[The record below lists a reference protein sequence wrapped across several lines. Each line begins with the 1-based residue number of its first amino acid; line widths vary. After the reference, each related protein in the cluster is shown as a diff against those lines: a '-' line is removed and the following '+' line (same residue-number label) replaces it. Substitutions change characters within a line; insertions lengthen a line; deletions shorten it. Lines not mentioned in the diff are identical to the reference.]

1 MIRFMKILLI
11 IPLLYVIA
19 VPVWLSYYYG
29 SKPCSDIS
37 IIICDSSDYDFVT
50 KKQLLSI
57 VNGREGSLLGRPQR
71 SIPLREIEGKICEL
85 KELREAEAYMS
96 IDGILN
102 VDIYQ
107 REPIMR
113 VIPDSGGDF
122 FIDGDGVLI
131 RKRKLQSPRLHIV
144 GGDIAIS
151 RTMLEGRSI
160 LDAGTGNTILKDAY
174 HFVRFITRDDFWSAQ
189 IDQIYVDKRGKID
202 LIPRAGNHRI
212 HLGTFENFEG
222 KLKNL
227 AVFYENVLPETG
239 WDKYSV
245 INLEFRDQIVC
256 KKRQQAK

>member
-1 MIRFMKILLI
+1 MMRLMKILLI
-11 IPLLYVIA
+11 IPLIYMLA
-19 VPVWLSYYYG
+19 APVWLSSYYG
-29 SKPCSDIS
+29 SRPCRDIS
-37 IIICDSSDYDFVT
+37 IVICDSSDYDFVT
-50 KKQLLSI
+50 RKQLLSL
-57 VNGREGSLLGRPQR
+57 VNGREGSLLGRPQG
-71 SIPLREIEGKICEL
+71 SLPLWDIEGRVRTL

-102 VDIYQ
+102 VDVYQ
-107 REPIMR
+107 RNPVMR
-113 VIPDSGGDF
+113 VIPDEGGDF
-122 FIDGDGVLI
+122 LVDAEGVLI
-131 RKRKLQSPRLHIV
+131 RKRTLQSPRLHIV

-151 RTMLEGRSI
+151 RAMLEGTSI
-160 LDAGTGNTILKDAY
+160 LDAGHNVLKDAY
-174 HFVRFITRDDFWSAQ
+174 HFVRYISGDDFWSAQ

-227 AVFYENVLPETG
+227 AAFYENVIPETG

-245 INLEFRDQIVC
+245 ISLEFRDQIVC